1 MVRVH
6 QVYYLGGMP
15 NRLAILL
22 NARFPVRIRIPS
34 GAFLMRALKSI
45 THSLSPC
52 PAVLLCIALMVV
64 GCTSNNAPAEEAL
77 PRPPNV
83 LLIMSDDQGWG
94 DLSRHGNPN
103 VRTPNIDQLAT
114 EGVSFDRFFVSA
126 VCSPTRAELLTGR
139 YHTRG
144 GVYSTSA
151 GGERLDLDE
160 TTVAQHFQRAGYRT
174 AAYGKWH
181 NGTQYPYHPNA
192 RGFNDFYGFCS
203 GHWGNY
209 FSPMLERN
217 GEIVQGEGYIIDDLT
232 DKGIDFIG
240 QARESPFFLYL
251 PYNTPHS
258 PMQVP
263 DRWWNRLANQ
273 PLDSLNRDPSRE
285 DSTFTR
291 AALAMVENIDWNV
304 GRLLQTLEETGQAE
318 NTIVLYLSDNGPNSW
333 RWNGGMKG
341 RKGSTDEGG
350 VRSPL
355 LIRWPGTLTAGSRVT
370 QIASVMDLFP
380 TLVDLTGISA
390 EPEKPLDGVSLKP
403 LLLGEATDWP
413 NRTLINHWQK
423 SSSVRSQQYR
433 LDGEDHL
440 FDMVA
445 DPGQRV
451 DVAATHPEVVQ
462 ALVAARQAWE
472 ADAGAELPDEDK
484 RPLLVGHPSGQTTQL
499 PARDAIAHGNIRR
512 SNRYPNSSFFTNWSS
527 RSDSITFDV
536 EVVEEGDFEVVVY
549 YTCRPEDV
557 GSTVSLSFQ
566 DNEQTFTVREAH
578 ESDLIG
584 AENDRYERAES
595 YEQDFQ
601 PMNAGTLHLTEG
613 KGTLT
618 LKALEISGQQVM
630 DFRLLLLRRKI
641 D

>member
-1 MVRVH
+1 MTTH
-6 QVYYLGGMP
+6 
-15 NRLAILL
+15 LASL
-22 NARFPVRIRIPS
+22 S
-34 GAFLMRALKSI
+34 GAAALLI
-45 THSLSPC
+45 V
-52 PAVLLCIALMVV
+52 VLALI
-64 GCTSNNAPAEEAL
+64 GCTSNSPAEET
-77 PRPPNV
+77 PPTPPNV
-83 LLIMSDDQGWG
+83 ILIMSDDQGWG
-94 DLSRHGNPN
+94 DLSLHGNPN
-103 VRTPNIDQLAT
+103 LQTPNIDQLAA

-160 TTVAQHFQRAGYRT
+160 TTLAQHFRQAGYRT

-232 DKGIDFIG
+232 NKGIAFIE
-240 QARESPFFLYL
+240 QERETPFFLYM

-273 PLDSLNRDPSRE
+273 PLNSLNRDPSRE
-285 DSTFTR
+285 DTTFTR

-304 GRLLQTLEETGQAE
+304 GRLLQALEKTGQAE

-333 RWNGGMKG
+333 RWNGDMKG
-341 RKGSTDEGG
+341 RKGATDEGG

-355 LIRWPGTLTAGSRVT
+355 LMRWPGTLEAGSWVT
-370 QIASVMDLFP
+370 QIASVMDLLP
-380 TLVDLTGISA
+380 TLVDLAGISA

-403 LLLGEATDWP
+403 LLLGEVNDWP
-413 NRTLINHWQK
+413 ARTLINHWQE
-423 SSSVRSQQYR
+423 STSVRSQQYR
-433 LDGEDHL
+433 LDDENRL

-445 DPGQRV
+445 DPGQRT
-451 DVAATHPEVVQ
+451 DVAAAHPEVVQ
-462 ALVAARQAWE
+462 ELMSARQAWE
-472 ADAGAELPDEDK
+472 EDVLTELPTVDT
-484 RPLLVGHPSGQTTQL
+484 RPLLVGHPAGRTTQL
-499 PARDAIAHGNIRR
+499 PARDGVAHGGVQR
-512 SNRYPNSSFFTNWSS
+512 SNRWPNSSFFTNWTSPA
-527 RSDSITFDV
+527 DSITFDV
-536 EVVEEGDFEVVVY
+536 EVVEEGDFEVVIY
-549 YTCRPEDV
+549 YTCSPEDV
-557 GSTVSLSFQ
+557 GSTVALSFGEH
-566 DNEQTFTVREAH
+566 EQTFTVSEAH
-578 ESDLIG
+578 ESPLLG
-584 AENDRYERAES
+584 AENDRYERVES
-595 YEQDFQ
+595 YEQDFR
-601 PMNAGTLHLTEG
+601 PMNAGRLHLSPG

-618 LKALEISGQQVM
+618 LKALEIPGQQVM
-630 DFRLLLLRRKI
+630 DFRLLLLRRRLGETK
-641 D
+641 